1 MTKYWVRTLLGLGI
15 CGLAVVLFDNGLYHV
30 VRTGSCGSDGTY
42 IAIRPCPPGTG
53 GHILSIIGGVFLGL
67 FGVAL
72 YATRGSGGRP
82 GGFGAS
88 AGGTI
93 GLGAVMW
100 SLLFLTIVL
109 SVCVAAFGPAAN
121 DSDGSKTVAI
131 GLAVIFV
138 PMGLAPLPFALMA
151 GRKRG
156 KLVGLAEQGKRC
168 SGVVLH
174 VEDTGMTINDN
185 PHVKITVRAE
195 PPGEP
200 PFTVVKKATVS
211 RVKIPREGD
220 RVVVFYDP
228 ANRTGSNGITFDHV
242 PGFTHP
248 GQSAAAAR
256 PPSIFTPPTPSPKP
270 DEEDDPLEKI
280 SKLGQL
286 RDRGLI
292 TAAEFEEQ
300 KARLL
305 KEV

>member
-1 MTKYWVRTLLGLGI
+1 MTKYWVRSLLGLLI
-15 CGLAVVLFDNGLYHV
+15 CGVAVVLFDNGLYHL
-30 VRTGSCGSDGTY
+30 VRTGSCGSDRTY
-42 IAIRPCPPGTG
+42 IAVRPCPPGTG
-53 GHILSIIGGVFLGL
+53 AHILSLIGGIFLGL
-67 FGVAL
+67 IGIAV

-82 GGFGAS
+82 GGMSAS
-88 AGGTI
+88 AGATI
-93 GLGAVMW
+93 GLGAIMW
-100 SLLFLTIVL
+100 SLLFVTIAL
-109 SVCVAAFGPAAN
+109 SVGVAAFGPAAN

-131 GLAVIFV
+131 ILAIIFI
-138 PMGLAPLPFALMA
+138 PMGLAPLPLAFTS
-151 GRKRG
+151 GRKSTR
-156 KLVGLAEQGKRC
+156 LVQLAEKGKRC

-200 PFTVVKKATVS
+200 PFTVVKKATVP
-211 RVKIPREGD
+211 RVKVPRVGD

-228 ANRTGSNGITFDHV
+228 ANRTESNGLTFDRV

-248 GQSAAAAR
+248 GEK
-256 PPSIFTPPTPSPKP
+256 PPDPIFKPPTPSPKS
-270 DEEDDPLEKI
+270 DEEDPLEKI
-280 SKLGQL
+280 EKLGQL

-292 TAAEFEEQ
+292 TASEFDEQ